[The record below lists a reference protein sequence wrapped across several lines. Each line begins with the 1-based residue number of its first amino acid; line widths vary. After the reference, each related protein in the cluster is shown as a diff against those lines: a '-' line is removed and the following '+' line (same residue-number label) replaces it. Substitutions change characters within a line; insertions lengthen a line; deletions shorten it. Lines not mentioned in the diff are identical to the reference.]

1 MAPLLDDGRLNG
13 STNGGQSAAYKPRF
27 LIIGAGSRGHAYAA
41 AVLRSGLATVAAIA
55 EPVAFKRQEFA
66 STYIRPASKSSYQP
80 EQEFNDWQSF
90 LSYEQTRR
98 KGASAGNP
106 RTASGV
112 DGVFVCVKD
121 ELHHAVVTGL
131 APLGLHIMCE
141 KPLATT
147 LSDCLSIQR
156 TLASHPQRIFA
167 IGHVLRYSPHNMLLR
182 HLLLEKTVIGDV
194 LSMEH
199 TEPVG
204 WWHYSHSYVRGNWR
218 KESTTAP
225 SLLTKSCHDID
236 FIMWMLC
243 SPVENHKNDHLPSR
257 ISSTGSLNQFKRQRK
272 PKEAGETTNCMI
284 CPLVEDCMYSAKRI
298 YYDRH
303 LAKGIATWPVDIVYP
318 ELPSI
323 LSRQGPEAAQ
333 QALFK
338 TLSEDYDAKTTPVSD
353 IEGRNWYGRCVWES
367 DNDVCDDQVVTITW
381 PDDPVSGTGGKTAVF
396 HMIAQTLAQCER
408 RGRIYGTVG
417 EITYDSKSITVH
429 DFQTGETEVHHPEVP
444 VNSHHGG
451 GDEGLTQ
458 CFVKAVVAVEGEK
471 MAVEQ
476 AQRRFL
482 GVTVEEAVRSHGV
495 VFAAEKAR
503 TEGSVIDWEEW
514 WGAQVSK
521 GRF

>member
-55 EPVAFKRQEFA
+55 EPVAFKRREFA

-90 LSYEQTRR
+90 LSYERTRR

-106 RTASGV
+106 RIASGV

-182 HLLLEKTVIGDV
+182 HLLLEKKVIGDL

-298 YYDRH
+298 YYDR
-303 LAKGIATWPVDIVYP
+303 
-318 ELPSI
+318 
-323 LSRQGPEAAQ
+323 
-333 QALFK
+333 
-338 TLSEDYDAKTTPVSD
+338 
-353 IEGRNWYGRCVWES
+353 
-367 DNDVCDDQVVTITW
+367 
-381 PDDPVSGTGGKTAVF
+381 
-396 HMIAQTLAQCER
+396 
-408 RGRIYGTVG
+408 
-417 EITYDSKSITVH
+417 
-429 DFQTGETEVHHPEVP
+429 
-444 VNSHHGG
+444 
-451 GDEGLTQ
+451 
-458 CFVKAVVAVEGEK
+458 
-471 MAVEQ
+471 
-476 AQRRFL
+476 
-482 GVTVEEAVRSHGV
+482 
-495 VFAAEKAR
+495 
-503 TEGSVIDWEEW
+503 
-514 WGAQVSK
+514 
-521 GRF
+521 